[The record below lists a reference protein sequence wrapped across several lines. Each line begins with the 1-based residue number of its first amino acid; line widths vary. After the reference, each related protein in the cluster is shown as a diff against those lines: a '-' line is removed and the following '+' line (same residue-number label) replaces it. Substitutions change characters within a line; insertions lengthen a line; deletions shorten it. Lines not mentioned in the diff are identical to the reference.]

1 MSDKPTTMPVQQLVA
16 EGQPVILEE
25 LRDYMTAYK
34 EIAPYFD
41 LPNGWVP
48 FPKLLVSTDTAAE
61 FYRCDQDYYTLRGY
75 KPQLETGDSQQK
87 YVPSCFV
94 LCFFRPKVVHTDGK
108 TLLAMTEE
116 DLGQPIALAT
126 LSMLPSYRGSLK
138 SHYSYFVHDVKWLS
152 DSAIDT
158 TDIDD
163 LNTALKIYNYRYA
176 TDMIELVH
184 YNFPVT
190 QLTPWVAYVHSV
202 QRCRNTL
209 ADYIERYRYPGQLN
223 AVDATFTLAS
233 PAPRGV
239 FTMLE
244 EDSKKFDFVTAAV
257 VDTYPESYRL
267 EFYRAFLHVISG
279 VLLYV
284 SPTTIQMMTPEQ
296 MGILYHRYLKLAEY
310 YRYSV
315 YFTVKRS
322 NGVNRDLPLVS
333 NCILYKVES
342 TDYETVI
349 TIENYWRFRRVDL
362 VDIRR
367 RLGSRE
373 LFESITFM
381 LVGCI
386 ENKYPHPK
394 VKINLDLQDV
404 VDLQHSFDPEF
415 SLCNVVING
424 LTFDFT
430 RKMNRIIHFTGKEG
444 NEL

>member
-1 MSDKPTTMPVQQLVA
+1 MSDKPTTMAVQQPVV

-48 FPKLLVSTDTAAE
+48 FPKLLVGTDTTVE

-75 KPQLETGDSQQK
+75 KPQSGTGDLRQE
-87 YVPSCFV
+87 YLPSCFI
-94 LCFFRPKVVHTDGK
+94 LCFFQPKVIHADGK
-108 TLLAMTEE
+108 ILLEMTEE
-116 DLGQPIALAT
+116 GLGQPIALAT

-152 DSAIDT
+152 NSVIDT

-163 LNTALKIYNYRYA
+163 LNTALKIYSYRYA

-190 QLTPWVAYVHSV
+190 QLTPWVSYVLSI
-202 QRCRNTL
+202 QRCGNTL
-209 ADYIERYRYPGQLN
+209 AEYIDRYRYPGQLN
-223 AVDATFTLAS
+223 AVDATFTLVD

-239 FTMLE
+239 LMMLE
-244 EDSKKFDFVTAAV
+244 ENSERFDFVTAAV
-257 VDTYPESYRL
+257 VDTYPESCRL

-284 SPTTIQMMTPEQ
+284 SPTAIQMMTPEQ

-310 YRYSV
+310 YQYKV
-315 YFTVKRS
+315 DFTVKRDDG
-322 NGVNRDLPLVS
+322 NPDLPLVS
-333 NCILYKVES
+333 NCILYKRES
-342 TDYETVI
+342 TDDKTVL
-349 TIENYWRFRRVDL
+349 TIENYWRFRHVDL

-367 RLGSRE
+367 RLGGRG
-373 LFESITFM
+373 LFENIVSL
-381 LVGCI
+381 LVECAADGYLNS
-386 ENKYPHPK
+386 E
-394 VKINLDLQDV
+394 VRINLDLQDAA
-404 VDLQHSFDPEF
+404 DLQYSFDPEL

-430 RKMNRIIHFTGKEG
+430 RKMNRIIRLTGKEG